1 MPAYYWELLGRS
13 WHAFTGSLGST
24 TLGFLTPGILVPIVG
39 GLLVFVVTLA
49 REGRSGLLSHL
60 GRTFTLAAIIA
71 FAGEVL
77 VYGSIFGYEALSTIY
92 GDHQELSSLRVQ
104 NRQLSSSL
112 EWRRD
117 NISTTD
123 PVFPNIIYLL
133 QAFQI
138 YRLEQKGK
146 PCVIYVTSK
155 PDSSALASVVAQFSN
170 SVSGC
175 STFGP
180 DAVGNP
186 DLEEMAADG
195 MVPGVIVVH
204 TQRDDKAALGLQ
216 ERLGNQIQTRLSY
229 RPPALPKNRLYA
241 GSRYNYTESFVWLQF
256 GSGVKWNS
264 ELFARPRVQ

>member
-1 MPAYYWELLGRS
+1 MPGFYWELLGRS
-13 WHAFTGSLGST
+13 WHAFIASLGST
-24 TLGFLTPGILVPIVG
+24 TLGFLTPGIVVPIVG
-39 GLLVFVVTLA
+39 TLLVFVVTLA
-49 REGRSGLLSHL
+49 REGRGGLMTHL
-60 GRTFTLAAIIA
+60 GKTFTLAAIIA

-77 VYGSIFGYEALSTIY
+77 VYGSIFGFETLRTIY
-92 GDHQELSSLRVQ
+92 ADHQELSTLRIQ

-112 EWRRD
+112 EWRKD

-138 YRLEQKGK
+138 YRLEQHGK
-146 PCVIYVTSK
+146 PCVIYLTSM

-186 DLEEMAADG
+186 DLDDMAADG
-195 MVPGVIVVH
+195 MVPGVILIH
-204 TQRDDKAALGLQ
+204 AQRDDKAALRLQ

-229 RPPALPKNRLYA
+229 KPPTLPKNRLYA
-241 GSRYNYTESFVWLQF
+241 GSRDNYRENFVWLQF

-264 ELFARPRVQ
+264 ELFAKRNP